1 MRKQLGIAG
10 VLAAALSMA
19 ACLEKE
25 TTHTMYLSPDG
36 EVAWTTFERNVRS
49 DGQHTSSRDAE
60 EAEYLAAALAGTN
73 NVARGLAALEPV
85 RVQTRVLR
93 RERPFTLMTEAR
105 FDSVEALACRI
116 IAAFRLPGDAYIT
129 READAVTLHV
139 HLDFR
144 GVDDETENDSPV
156 MALVDEIS
164 AYRIVLTDGRFVEAV
179 GFTLNDDKT
188 IATPIGVSD
197 ESIKAMGVLDVSLTW
212 RK

>member
-1 MRKQLGIAG
+1 MRKRLGMAG

-36 EVAWTTFERNVRS
+36 EVAWTTVERNVRS

-73 NVARGLAALEPV
+73 DVAKGLAVLEPV

-93 RERPFTLMTEAR
+93 RERPFTVMTEAR
-105 FDSVEALACRI
+105 FSSVEELANRIMAECR
-116 IAAFRLPGDAYIT
+116 LTGDAYTT
-129 READAVTLHV
+129 READAVTLHL

-144 GVDDETENDSPV
+144 GVDQETENTSPV
-156 MALVDEIS
+156 MALIDEIS
-164 AYRIVLTDGRFVEAV
+164 AYRIVLTDGRFVEAI
-179 GFTLNDDKT
+179 GFTLNDDNT
-188 IATPIGVSD
+188 IATPIAISD
-197 ESIKAMGVLDVSLTW
+197 EAMKAMGVLDLSLTW
-212 RK
+212 R